1 MPSFGDDCA
10 LFGGAIASVMRVVV
24 VQENSDPLNCLI
36 RLIAEYVTS
45 IYMYVGRLHAFI
57 TPKRSILS
65 VPNHY
70 HDIQMIISSGCEA
83 KAIERPQACSR
94 AVQVQDRLTETH
106 CSTRLTQTLLR
117 PFCINLMGLDRLVNS
132 RKVYISRCSIP
143 A

>member
-1 MPSFGDDCA
+1 M
-10 LFGGAIASVMRVVV
+10 LFEWSKFTLKTTRYVFTLTLTLVHDGSRVHMCIY
-24 VQENSDPLNCLI
+24 EYNCI
-36 RLIAEYVTS
+36 YTS
-45 IYMYVGRLHAFI
+45 IYMYVGRLYTFI

-83 KAIERPQACSR
+83 KAIERLSACSR
-94 AVQVQDRLTETH
+94 AVQVKDRLTETH

-117 PFCINLMGLDRLVNS
+117 PFCINLMDLDRLVNS